1 MLYVSRGAG
10 AAIAM
15 LSLAMLATSQPSMA
29 GQVNYT
35 IDPQHTY
42 PSFEADHLGVS
53 TWRGKFNKSSGKV
66 VLDKATS
73 SGTVEVTVDTAS
85 IDFGHDQ
92 LNTWAVGKELLDTAV
107 YPNAV
112 FKGRLTDFAD
122 GKPTH
127 AVGTLTLHGVTKP
140 LTLNIDRFKC
150 IPHPMLKRE
159 LCGADALGSFHRD
172 EFGMDAGK
180 SYGFDMTVQL
190 RIQVEALQDESPA
203 KK

>member
-1 MLYVSRGAG
+1 MFYANRGAG

-15 LSLAMLATSQPSMA
+15 LSLAMLATSQHGRA
-29 GQVNYT
+29 GQVGYT
-35 IDPQHTY
+35 IDPEHTY

-73 SGTVEVTVDTAS
+73 SGTVEVTVDVAS
-85 IDFGHDQ
+85 IDFGHDK
-92 LNTWAVGKELLDTAV
+92 LNTWAVGKELLDTAR

-112 FKGRLTDFAD
+112 FKGRLTDFID
-122 GKPTH
+122 GSPTH

-150 IPHPMLKRE
+150 IPHPMFKRE
-159 LCGADALGSFHRD
+159 LCGADALGSFRRD

-180 SYGFDMTVQL
+180 SYGFDMSVQL
-190 RIQVEALQDESPA
+190 RIQVEALQDEAPA